1 MAAKPD
7 HPFELPD
14 FDPCV
19 FCERIA
25 GHRDD
30 WAVIDRDELTV
41 SFVNPR
47 QYEEGQALV
56 IPNRHAPTI
65 LDLTQDEARALM
77 DAVGRLARAMTDILQ
92 PDGLTLYQNN
102 GVASF
107 QEVPHF
113 HMHVVP
119 RYRNGGWGAGPPQ
132 LAVLDE
138 AEREAKLEK
147 NRAPIERQREIAER
161 IRAGLV
167 AS

>member
-7 HPFELPD
+7 QHPFELPD
-14 FDPCV
+14 AYPCV
-19 FCERIA
+19 FCERIE
-25 GHRDD
+25 GRRDD
-30 WAVIDRDELTV
+30 WAVIEHDDVTV

-47 QYEEGQALV
+47 QFEEGQALV
-56 IPNRHAPTI
+56 IPRRHAPTI
-65 LDLTQDEARALM
+65 LDLTEGEAQALM
-77 DAVGRLARAMTDILQ
+77 AAVRRLAHAMTEVLK

-119 RYRNGGWGAGPPQ
+119 RRHDERWGAGPPQ

-138 AEREAKLEK
+138 AEREGMLQR
-147 NRAPIERQREIAER
+147 NMAPIEQQREIADR
-161 IRAGLV
+161 IKAGLP
-167 AS
+167 